1 MGADTK
7 IEWATH
13 TFNAW
18 RGCEKIAAGC
28 KNCYAAA
35 FAKRNP
41 KMLGE
46 WGPEGTRIVASE
58 AMWQQPLK
66 WNKESEKRAA
76 QHDRHP
82 ELGPYIR
89 PQVFC
94 NSIADV
100 FEDWKGQV
108 RTHDGGWLAIN
119 PDGRWFVNGNGERC
133 PSGSRFA
140 TLDDVRA
147 RLFSLIDETPNLD
160 KLLLTKRP
168 ENIKSLWPL
177 ESINGTDFHGH
188 RSRKNVWIGTSIA
201 CQFDADR
208 NIPELLKCRDLA
220 PVLFL
225 SIEPLVAPVDL
236 VPYLFINDPT
246 GAPADL
252 IPRRGNFTP
261 AIDWVIVGG
270 ESGPHARPLPPDW
283 VRLIRDQCQAAGVAF
298 FFKQWGEWMP
308 TFHGIDPTKG
318 DPKCRIA
325 AVHNLGGGQSMWKVG
340 KAGAGRMLD
349 GREWNELP
357 EVQR

>member
-1 MGADTK
+1 MGANTK

-18 RGCEKIAAGC
+18 RGCEKIAPGC
-28 KNCYAAA
+28 DNCYAAA

-46 WGPEGTRIVASE
+46 WGPSGTRIVASE

-66 WNKESEKRAA
+66 WNKEAEKREVL
-76 QHDRHP
+76 HDRHP
-82 ELGPYIR
+82 ELEPYAR
-89 PQVFC
+89 PRVFC

-100 FEDWKGQV
+100 FEDWHGPIVDHIGNKL
-108 RTHDGGWLAIN
+108 RRSE
-119 PDGRWFVNGNGERC
+119 DGRITDCVDWTV
-133 PSGSRFA
+133 PL
-140 TLDDVRA
+140 TLKDLRT
-147 RLFSLIDETPNLD
+147 RLFSKIDETQYLD
-160 KLLLTKRP
+160 WLLLTKRP
-168 ENIKSLWPL
+168 ENIKQFWPL
-177 ESINGTDFHGH
+177 ESINGTDFYGQ
-188 RSRKNVWIGTSIA
+188 RMRTNVWLGTSIA
-201 CQFDADR
+201 CQADADR

-261 AIDWVIVGG
+261 AIDGVFVGG
-270 ESGPHARPLPPDW
+270 ESGPNARPMNPDW

-325 AVHNLGGGQSMWKVG
+325 AVHHLEGGQSMWKVG